1 MTYKFKNEIK
11 KRQLEEAKA
20 ELKKTLSGKEEL
32 QQTQVEKLE
41 AARLKFIKENAGD
54 ESYALRGE
62 SYALWKAKKQL
73 KETLSKQQLR
83 EERL

>member
-32 QQTQVEKLE
+32 EQTRVEELE

-62 SYALWKAKKQL
+62 SYALRKAKKKLEQ
-73 KETLSKQQLR
+73 TLSQNQIDQ
-83 EERL
+83 ERL